1 MNKIA
6 SNEPSGFAQIVQ
18 VLDWESQIPSSRS
31 VRHDPRMPL
40 LANSPGFT
48 ESMSRGWGSPSR
60 LPKLTSGM
68 AQAAKS
74 HRQRLSEALPGQ
86 ILVITAGRSQ
96 LRVGDTFFPFR
107 ANSDFLWLAGYSI
120 EDAVLVMTPT
130 STGHDAILYMIA
142 PARPGDK
149 AFYADAHHGEL
160 WVGPAPGLAEL
171 ASALDLNTEVISA
184 LAVPD
189 KALIA
194 GASVVG
200 PRAGAALSGKPR
212 SLELTRGLSELR
224 MIKDAWEIDE
234 LRTAVNNTVDG
245 FIEVHKEIPRALNG
259 GGERWLQGTFDRHA
273 RTVGQA
279 PGYSTIVGSGPHAP
293 ILHWVD
299 AAGEVNPADLLL
311 LDMGVEA
318 HSGYTADV
326 TRTFPVN
333 GTFSNEQR
341 LVHDL
346 VEKSHRAGLVAVRPG
361 NLWADFHA
369 ACMEVLASG
378 LFDWGLLPVSVDESL
393 SSLGQQ
399 HRRYVVCGVGHHLGL
414 DVHDCESSSYANY
427 LGGTLEPGMTLTV
440 EPGLY
445 FHQWDETVPPEIR
458 GIGIR
463 IEDDLVVTN
472 TGIEVLSSAIPIDA
486 AGIETWMANNS

>member
-1 MNKIA
+1 MNDNA
-6 SNEPSGFAQIVQ
+6 QPELAGFAERVQ

-31 VRHDPRMPL
+31 IRRDPRMPL

-48 ESMSRGWGSPSR
+48 ESMSHGWGSPSR
-60 LPKLTSGM
+60 SPKLTSGV
-68 AQAAKS
+68 AQAAKA
-74 HRQRLSEALPGQ
+74 HRQRLSEALPGKT
-86 ILVITAGRSQ
+86 LVIAAGRSQ

-107 ANSDFLWLAGYSI
+107 ANSDFLWLTGYSI

-130 STGHDAILYMIA
+130 STGHDASLYIIA
-142 PARPGDK
+142 PARPGEE
-149 AFYADAHHGEL
+149 AFYADANHGEL

-171 ASALDLNTEVISA
+171 SSALDLKTEVISA
-184 LAVPD
+184 LSPPEN
-189 KALIA
+189 ALIA

-200 PRAGAALSGKPR
+200 PSAGAALSGKPR
-212 SLELTRGLSELR
+212 SPELTRVLSELR
-224 MIKDAWEIDE
+224 MIKDAWEVEE
-234 LRTAVNNTVDG
+234 LRTAVNNTVEG
-245 FIEVHKEIPRALNG
+245 FIQVHKEFPRAVNG

-273 RTVGQA
+273 RAVGQA
-279 PGYSTIVGSGPHAP
+279 PGYATIVGAGPNAA

-318 HSGYTADV
+318 HSGYTADL

-333 GTFSNEQR
+333 GTFSEQQR

-346 VEKSHRAGLVAVRPG
+346 VEKSHRAGLAAVRPG
-361 NLWADFHA
+361 KLWADFHA
-369 ACMEVLASG
+369 ACMEVLAIG

-414 DVHDCESSSYANY
+414 DVHDCESSSYEHY
-427 LGGTLEPGMTLTV
+427 LGGTIETGMTLTV

-445 FHQWDETVPPEIR
+445 FHQWDETVPPELR
-458 GIGIR
+458 GMGIR
-463 IEDDLVVTN
+463 IEDDVLVTN

-486 AGIETWMANNS
+486 TGIETWLANHS